1 MLLVLQERLWRPP
14 VCKIPH
20 DRFIEKSPFCKN
32 LIMCLISSLDAVLV
46 IEDATNRIQSLRGV
60 QSGARSKEVKGL

>member
-14 VCKIPH
+14 VCKISH

-32 LIMCLISSLDAVLV
+32 LIMCLISSLDTVLV
-46 IEDATNRIQSLRGV
+46 IEDATNRIQALRGV